1 MKNRRLSARAMV
13 SLMLSAILFCM
24 PIGAFFANRTN
35 TIEVHAE
42 DTAEQKTESAA
53 EESSAE
59 STTSG
64 NDNKGSSASGSG
76 ENNTENTTENSTEGT
91 TEETQPIAKCT
102 CKEKC
107 SQYAVDEDCEVC
119 AKDYKECAYINPSVK
134 ITINT
139 PSGWHNDTTKV
150 TVKVEDTI
158 VSGNFTIQTVKAKV
172 GQNGSWTDITEDM
185 YIEISENSTIYVQV
199 TDQKGKTY
207 EKNRYIKC
215 FDFTKPTLNAA
226 VSDGLLSIQAHDTDS
241 GIKAIYV
248 NGYEFTDHTNGALNI
263 RLQQFDAGYQY
274 FTISAMDNAGN
285 TSEIYKTANPY
296 YTDPENK
303 DSNEKDPAQQ
313 LPVDA
318 SATKPSSATAQ
329 VTDHTKTDSNGN
341 TVSQTGTNSS
351 STKQSQSTGETDK
364 STDQSSDEQT
374 SDKGKEFYTIQTA
387 SEKVFYLVIDRD
399 GEDEKVYF
407 LTEVSENDLLN
418 TTTDNSETLP
428 KNSAAL
434 ESAIPT
440 KDSALSNNNADTTV
454 EKKQGTE
461 SVEDSTEEST
471 EDTSEPKEGTAK
483 ADGSGFTY
491 ILMGIAAVAVIG
503 VVYVVKSKKKKEN
516 FIDEDE
522 DEDELDDDYDY
533 EDEDEAEQDSDE
545 AFLNGGEDT
554 EKEDTDENDSEDN
567 SNNEDDEENGE
578 E

>member
-1 MKNRRLSARAMV
+1 MKNRRLSARAVV
-13 SLMLSAILFCM
+13 SLILSAILFCM
-24 PIGAFFANRTN
+24 PMGAFFANRTN

-59 STTSG
+59 STASG
-64 NDNKGSSASGSG
+64 NDNKDSSGSG
-76 ENNTENTTENSTEGT
+76 ENHTEQSTENTTENSTEGT
-91 TEETQPIAKCT
+91 TEETQPAAKCT

-139 PSGWHNDTTKV
+139 PSGWHNDTAKV
-150 TVKVEDTI
+150 IVKVEDTI

-285 TSEIYKTANPY
+285 ISEIYKTANPY
-296 YTDPENK
+296 YTDPETK
-303 DSNEKDPAQQ
+303 DSNEKDPAEQ

-318 SATKPSSATAQ
+318 SATQPSSATAQ
-329 VTDHTKTDSNGN
+329 VTEHTKTDSNGN
-341 TVSQTGTNSS
+341 TISETGNGTGTGTS
-351 STKQSQSTGETDK
+351 STKQSPGTGDTTGSTEKK
-364 STDQSSDEQT
+364 SESSTSEQ
-374 SDKGKEFYTIQTA
+374 GKEFYTIQTA

-399 GEDEKVYF
+399 GDEEKVYF

-418 TTTDNSETLP
+418 TTSDNSETLP

-434 ESAIPT
+434 ESAIPI
-440 KDSALSNNNADTTV
+440 KDAALDNNNTDATGNKKQDAETV
-454 EKKQGTE
+454 EENT
-461 SVEDSTEEST
+461 EDSTEEG
-471 EDTSEPKEGTAK
+471 SEPETTEQKQ
-483 ADGSGFTY
+483 DGSGFSY
-491 ILMGIAAVAVIG
+491 LIMGIAAVAVIG
-503 VVYVVKSKKKKEN
+503 VVYVMKAKKKKEN
-516 FIDEDE
+516 FIDD
-522 DEDELDDDYDY
+522 DEDELEDDYEEDY
-533 EDEDEAEQDSDE
+533 DDEDGEEADPDE
-545 AFLNGGEDT
+545 EFMKNTDAEETDT
-554 EKEDTDENDSEDN
+554 E
-567 SNNEDDEENGE
+567 NEEE
-578 E
+578 